1 MKHVTFHLPSFL
13 RRVRIHGGEFDSSAR
28 AMNRVKQVRLLQA
41 DPRIVRGS
49 TIERKQ
55 MFTKTTIKRIA
66 LVSVAALGFGV
77 LSVVPSN
84 ATASAVDFAV
94 SAATASQLT
103 GETATASSVVATL
116 SYQASATTDSVTVTA
131 SLISAK
137 NADGT
142 NMTSGVAQPNL
153 DVNDTAT
160 AQVYNNNVSTLV
172 LKASNSGTAIAND
185 TPANV
190 VPTATGGVVAKL
202 RVFLNAP
209 TKAGTYVVRLTPTL
223 ASGSTAGSLQT
234 AAAQTVTI
242 TVTAAP
248 ADDLVAASATS
259 IINAGE
265 TASATADVVVTS
277 TRSVATVSAD
287 TVAAATIKVTLSNKS
302 ALAANESFTAV
313 ITGPGILGAGANTG
327 VTAAGVT
334 SITGPNPTARIL
346 TVKNGDVVQVFPDG
360 TSGVSTITISS
371 LLGVELAKESV
382 TFFGAAATV
391 ATTVKKA
398 VIGVGTATDVLS
410 VVVKDSAGVSVSNLS
425 TLSVVSSDT
434 TKIANA
440 YAQAI
445 GSYSATTGA
454 YLIPVTAAAAGAVKL
469 TVSTKA
475 SATATTGVDA
485 AAVDV
490 RVGSSTPA
498 SVAVTLDKAAYAPGE
513 KATISISLK
522 DSTALDLAAGNY
534 ASIFA
539 AGGIV
544 ANYTLGG
551 GSDTTTATYVNGYAD
566 GKATY
571 TVYMPV
577 TEGDVKFSW
586 TTGSV
591 AAASGAGLA
600 TANQAVAGSV
610 TVSVSSPSTAAATD
624 AANEATDAANAA
636 TDAALAAAEAADAA
650 TTAAQEASDAVAAL
664 SETVTKLISDLQA
677 QIKSL
682 AAVVAKIAKK
692 VKA

>member
-1 MKHVTFHLPSFL
+1 MSRYAIKFPF
-13 RRVRIHGGEFDSSAR
+13 RVRIHGGEFDESAR
-28 AMNRVKQVRLLQA
+28 AIHREDGLKTIQA
-41 DPRIVRGS
+41 ESGIVLES

-55 MFTKTTIKRIA
+55 MSTKTTFKRIA
-66 LVSVAALGFGV
+66 LVTVAALGFGA

-84 ATASAVDFAV
+84 ATASAVDFSV

-103 GETATASSVVATL
+103 GETATATSVVATL
-116 SYQASATTDSVTVTA
+116 SYQASQATDSVTVTA
-131 SLISAK
+131 SLFSAK
-137 NADGT
+137 NPDGT

-153 DVNDTAT
+153 DVNDTTT
-160 AQVYNNNVSTLV
+160 AQVYSGGVSTLV
-172 LKASNSGTAIAND
+172 LKAANSGAAIAND
-185 TPANV
+185 TAANV
-190 VPTATGGVVAKL
+190 VPTATGGVVVKL

-223 ASGSTAGSLQT
+223 ASGSTAGSLQS

-248 ADDLVAASATS
+248 ADDTVATTATS
-259 IINAGE
+259 ILNAGE
-265 TASATADVVVTS
+265 TASATAD
-277 TRSVATVSAD
+277 ATVTAARTAST

-302 ALAANESFTAV
+302 ALAANESFTAT
-313 ITGPGILGAGANTG
+313 IAGPGFLGSGANTG
-327 VTAAGVT
+327 AGTPPV
-334 SITGPNPTARIL
+334 IDGPNATARIL

-360 TSGVSTITISS
+360 NSGVATITIAS
-371 LLGVELAKESV
+371 LLGVTLATETV

-398 VIGVGTATDVLS
+398 VVGVGTATDVLE
-410 VVVKDSAGVSVSNLS
+410 VVVKDSAGVSVSNLT

-434 TKIANA
+434 TIVANA

-445 GSYSATTGA
+445 GSYSATTGS
-454 YLIPVTAAAAGAVKL
+454 YLIPVTAAKAGAVKL

-485 AAVDV
+485 AAADV

-498 SVAVTLDKAAYAPGE
+498 SVAVTTDKNSYAPGE
-513 KATISISLK
+513 KATITISLK
-522 DSTALDLAAGNY
+522 DSTGLDLAAGNY

-539 AGGIV
+539 TGGIA

-551 GSDTTTATYVNGYAD
+551 GSDTTTATYVNGYTGGA
-566 GKATY
+566 ATY

-577 TEGDVKFSW
+577 TEGDVVFSW

-591 AAASGAGLA
+591 AATSGAGLA
-600 TANQAVAGSV
+600 TANQAVKGSV

-664 SETVTKLISDLQA
+664 SASVTKLIAGLQA